1 MSSSF
6 LIRKKYFED
15 LGTANVPKFLIG
27 KQLSKLTY
35 TVHLVLN
42 EGSYPTDTIIVE
54 FGNEPELPVPVRSGY
69 KFMGWYADAD
79 LTIQVTQFNM
89 SITYIYAKWEE
100 KTQSYEVDLNNQWRR
115 PAQFNPDDYP
125 IFNGFDVYESFSN
138 YHVQSSKAD
147 MYIDVTGYQTFTL
160 YINSYAESRYD
171 YTEVW
176 ADGRS
181 LGNTISYQYNPTQYA
196 PDSGTGWKTATYQV
210 PQDGLTHRLTIRYN
224 KDSSTDSNW
233 DRGYVA
239 IKRDQ

>member
-6 LIRKKYFED
+6 LIRKKYFEE

-42 EGSYPTDTIIVE
+42 EGSYPTDTIIVDV
-54 FGNEPELPVPVRSGY
+54 GNEQGY
-69 KFMGWYADAD
+69 KFIGWYADAD
-79 LTIQVTQFNM
+79 LTIQVTQFSM

-100 KTQSYEVDLNNQWRR
+100 MTQYYEVDLNNQWRI

-138 YHVQSSKAD
+138 YHIQSSQAD
-147 MYIDVTGYQTFTL
+147 MYIDVTGYETFTL
-160 YINSYAESRYD
+160 YINSYAESNYD
-171 YTEVW
+171 YTLVQNENGGEL
-176 ADGRS
+176 ASTKG
-181 LGNTISYQYNPTQYA
+181 YQYNPTQYA
-196 PDSGTGWKTATYQV
+196 PESGSGWKTATYQV
-210 PQDGLTHRLTIRYN
+210 PQDGLTHRLKIIYR
-224 KDSSTDSNW
+224 KDSSNNANW